1 MKQAGSKLDYLLDDV
16 CIRLGF
22 CLPADARHHIPSRER
37 LDASTFAAAVL
48 RAEGFDHPEY
58 ETEWMSRLME
68 RFEVYFGRSAI
79 YVADGVQQAKGINN
93 V

>member
-1 MKQAGSKLDYLLDDV
+1 MKRAGSKLDYLLDDV
-16 CIRLGF
+16 CSRLGF
-22 CLPADARHHIPSRER
+22 CLPADARHHIASRDR
-37 LDASTFAAAVL
+37 LDASTFATAVL

-68 RFEVYFGRSAI
+68 RFEVYFGKSAI
-79 YVADGVQQAKGINN
+79 YVADGRRQAKGIDD

>member
-1 MKQAGSKLDYLLDDV
+1 MKRAGSKVDHLLDDV

-22 CLPADARHHIPSRER
+22 CLPPDARHRIASRKR
-37 LDASTFAAAVL
+37 LDASTFAPAVL

-68 RFEVYFGRSAI
+68 RFEVYFGRSATI
-79 YVADGVQQAKGINN
+79 VTDGLQRAKRIND

>member
-22 CLPADARHHIPSRER
+22 CLPADARHRIASLEH
-37 LDASTFAAAVL
+37 LNASTFATAVL

-79 YVADGVQQAKGINN
+79 YVADGLQQARGIDD

>member
-1 MKQAGSKLDYLLDDV
+1 MKRAGSKLDYLLDDV

-22 CLPADARHHIPSRER
+22 CLPADARHHIASRDR
-37 LDASTFAAAVL
+37 LDAPTFATAVL

-58 ETEWMSRLME
+58 ETEWMSRLVE

-79 YVADGVQQAKGINN
+79 YVADGLQQAKGIDD